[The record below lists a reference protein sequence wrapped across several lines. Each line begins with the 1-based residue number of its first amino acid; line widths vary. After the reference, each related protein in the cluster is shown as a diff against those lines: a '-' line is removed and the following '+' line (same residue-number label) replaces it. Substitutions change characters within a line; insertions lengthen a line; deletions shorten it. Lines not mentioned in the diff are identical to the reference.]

1 MSETGITTS
10 VLKGANVAKD
20 ANGTYVSSQARPEGV
35 PQDVTALAQD
45 DLAQAQGYG
54 PLLNCSVTH
63 NDGGGREAVRGL
75 PSNLQTSPHN

>member
-54 PLLNCSVTH
+54 PLLNAPVEHVSP
-63 NDGGGREAVRGL
+63 GREAVRGL
-75 PSNLQTSPHN
+75 PGNLQTSPHN